1 MVIEDKKLDELIKN
15 KTSDNYNLLDLQTIT
30 KLKINF
36 IFEYKEILKLSNL
49 EELIF
54 TSIEIKKE
62 LLLILNKLSKLKKI
76 VFINCFIERL
86 DYLDNIYENLHIE
99 NSTIDSV
106 ILLNKYTKLKAIALV
121 GFEELDLEKIQV
133 INNIENINLMNSKII
148 NEDRLIYL
156 NKVKDLCLINT
167 EINNIDTL
175 IENESLERLVIDDE
189 IYNKNK
195 KVIKYLLDKNVNIVD
210 IDGESYGDIDD

>member
-1 MVIEDKKLDELIKN
+1 MYEIVENAKYELEVKKSRFISLAFKVSNVDEV
-15 KTSDNYNLLDLQTIT
+15 
-30 KLKINF
+30 NF
-36 IFEYKEILKLSNL
+36 
-49 EELIF
+49 
-54 TSIEIKKE
+54 
-62 LLLILNKLSKLKKI
+62 
-76 VFINCFIERL
+76 
-86 DYLDNIYENLHIE
+86 
-99 NSTIDSV
+99 
-106 ILLNKYTKLKAIALV
+106 
-121 GFEELDLEKIQV
+121 
-133 INNIENINLMNSKII
+133 
-148 NEDRLIYL
+148 YL